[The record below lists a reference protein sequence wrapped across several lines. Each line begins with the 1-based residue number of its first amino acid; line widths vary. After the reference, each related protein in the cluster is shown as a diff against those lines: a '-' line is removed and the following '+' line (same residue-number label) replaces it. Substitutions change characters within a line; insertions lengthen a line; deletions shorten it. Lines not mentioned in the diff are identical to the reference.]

1 MSLAVNTRKSP
12 RGFTLVELAV
22 VIVLIGALAAFGMP
36 RFINSVERSKASE
49 AFRYLETVRAAQD
62 HYFEQNGVY
71 ATTSQELDL
80 HVESLKYFAPGPIT
94 VASDSWSMSLTRIGA
109 SAGYGAYTVS
119 FSQDGYD
126 SSHSTIEG
134 CPKINPRGSSLTEG
148 SE

>member
-1 MSLAVNTRKSP
+1 MRLDVNSRMSP

-49 AFRYLETVRAAQD
+49 AFAYLEAVRASQER
-62 HYFEQNGVY
+62 YFELNGVY
-71 ATTSQELDL
+71 ALTTEDLDL
-80 HVESLKYFAPGPIT
+80 EIEGLKYFTPGRIT
-94 VASDSWSMSLTRIGA
+94 LDDESWSMCLTRTGA
-109 SAGYGAYTVS
+109 SAGYGAYTVT
-119 FSQDGYD
+119 FRKDGYD

-134 CPKINPRGSSLTEG
+134 CPKINPRGGSLAVG